1 LFVVIRDDGPRFV
14 PESDEYL
21 NRRNPVDIEGLV
33 QCTLGG
39 PMTLYNG
46 GHLQGPG
53 PPLRPPPRP
62 PRPPGR
68 RGALVTNPEADAIE
82 FQLVNV
88 DDRAVEVTLPAGT
101 RTAMELETRR
111 YVNDPD
117 YAFPWDR

>member
-1 LFVVIRDDGPRFV
+1 VVIRDDGPEFV

-21 NRRNPVDIEGLV
+21 NRRSPVDIEGLV

-53 PPLRPPPRP
+53 PPLGLGPVHAGWAHDAVQRRPPP
-62 PRPPGR
+62 
-68 RGALVTNPEADAIE
+68 GAGSATSTPTATA
-82 FQLVNV
+82 
-88 DDRAVEVTLPAGT
+88 PAS

-117 YAFPWDR
+117 YVFP